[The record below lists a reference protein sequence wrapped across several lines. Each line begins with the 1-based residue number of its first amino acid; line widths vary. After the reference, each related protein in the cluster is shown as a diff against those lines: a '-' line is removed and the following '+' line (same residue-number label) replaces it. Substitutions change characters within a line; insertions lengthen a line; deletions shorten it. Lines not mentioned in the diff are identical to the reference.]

1 MSRYN
6 LENEKEPHTA
16 KVIQGPL
23 PESEGIYWNYENHQ
37 YERHNHGIGE
47 KWNKGT

>member
-1 MSRYN
+1 LTCKETEEIMSRYK

-23 PESEGIYWNYENHQ
+23 PESEGIYWNYENH
-37 YERHNHGIGE
+37 
-47 KWNKGT
+47 